1 MNKLLLALRNPK
13 RAYSYMQK
21 KIGASEFR
29 TWEAREFAPPSPS
42 IIKQAC
48 VLRNGLKRATWVE
61 TGTYL
66 GETTRKLAQVGEM
79 VYSIEAEPTL
89 FANAQTYFQGT
100 KNVEIING
108 LSEEVMPNLL
118 PKLRGDVCFWL
129 DAHFSGGRTHRG
141 PLDTPISKELDSI
154 GANLGTMRKVVV
166 MVDDIRF
173 FSEQIHREGAY
184 PTLNE
189 LVDWVRKHR
198 LSWHIEHDI
207 FIAKNH

>member
-13 RAYSYMQK
+13 RASSYMLK
-21 KIGASEFR
+21 KLGASEFR
-29 TWEAREFAPPSPS
+29 SWEAREFAPPSPS

-66 GETTRKLAQVGEM
+66 GETTRRLAQVADM
-79 VYSIEAEPTL
+79 VYSIEPEPTL
-89 FANAQTYFQGT
+89 FANAQTYFQAS
-100 KNVEIING
+100 KNIEIING
-108 LSEEVMPNLL
+108 LSEDILPDLL
-118 PKLRGDVCFWL
+118 PKLRGDICFWL
-129 DAHFSGGRTHRG
+129 DAHFSGGKTHKG
-141 PLDTPISKELDSI
+141 PLDTPIAKELDSI
-154 GANLGTMRKVVV
+154 SANLGTMRKVVV
-166 MVDDIRF
+166 MVDDIRL
-173 FSEQIHREGAY
+173 FSEHINCEGAY

-189 LVDWVRKHR
+189 IVDWTRKHG

>member
-1 MNKLLLALRNPK
+1 MNKLLFALRNPE
-13 RAYSYMQK
+13 RASSYILRK
-21 KIGASEFR
+21 LGASEFR

-66 GETTRKLAQVGEM
+66 GEMTRKLAQVGEM
-79 VYSIEAEPTL
+79 VYSIEPEPTL
-89 FANAQTYFQGT
+89 FANAQKYFQGS

-108 LSEEVMPNLL
+108 LSEEVLPNLL
-118 PKLRGDVCFWL
+118 PKLRGDISFWL
-129 DAHFSGGRTHRG
+129 DAHFSGGQTHRG
-141 PLDTPISKELDSI
+141 PLDTPISKELDAIS
-154 GANLGTMRKVVV
+154 ANLGTMTGVVV
-166 MVDDIRF
+166 MVDDIRL
-173 FSEQIHREGAY
+173 FSEKTHREGAY

-189 LVDWVRKHR
+189 LVDWVRKHG

-207 FIAKNH
+207 FIAKSH